1 MSLTGNEKKYFQL
14 NQVLEIRMILVRYF
28 LLLVLV
34 FSAACSTLPDDVKD
48 GLETN
53 TLREP
58 VTNLVTLYKIG
69 VDDVIKVNVWKN
81 PELTIEVPVRPDGM
95 ISVPLIGDV
104 KAAGLSPE
112 VVSENIKQKLKKF
125 IRDPLVAVILTQ
137 LNSHEYLSRV
147 RVTGAVRTPISL
159 AYRQGMTVL
168 DAVLAA
174 GGVNDFASAGNT
186 KLYRRVSNKAN
197 TISVDLDDILHEGK
211 LSTNYILRPGDIIT
225 VPERIF

>member
-1 MSLTGNEKKYFQL
+1 MAF
-14 NQVLEIRMILVRYF
+14 VRNF
-28 LLLVLV
+28 LLLSLV
-34 FSAACSTLPDDVKD
+34 FSAACTTMPEEVRED
-48 GLETN
+48 LETD
-53 TLREP
+53 TLRLP
-58 VTNLVTLYKIG
+58 STNLVAIYKIG

-104 KAAGLSPE
+104 KAAGLAPE
-112 VVSENIKQKLKKF
+112 QVSKNIKEKLKKF

-159 AYRQGMTVL
+159 AYRQGMTIL

-174 GGVNDFASAGNT
+174 GGINDFASAGNT
-186 KLYRRVSNKAN
+186 KLYRRVNNKSNA
-197 TISVDLDDILHEGK
+197 ISIELDNILNGGK
-211 LSTNYILRPGDIIT
+211 LNTNYILKPGDIIT

>member
-1 MSLTGNEKKYFQL
+1 MAF
-14 NQVLEIRMILVRYF
+14 VRNI
-28 LLLVLV
+28 LLLSLV
-34 FSAACSTLPDDVKD
+34 FSAACTTMPEEVRE
-48 GLETN
+48 GLEIDTVR
-53 TLREP
+53 LP
-58 VTNLVTLYKIG
+58 STNLVALYKIG

-104 KAAGLSPE
+104 KAAGLAPE
-112 VVSENIKQKLKKF
+112 QVSKNIKDKLKKF

-159 AYRQGMTVL
+159 AYRQGMTIL

-174 GGVNDFASAGNT
+174 GGINDFASAGNT
-186 KLYRRVSNKAN
+186 KLYRRVNNKSNA
-197 TISVDLDDILHEGK
+197 ISIELDNILNGGK
-211 LSTNYILRPGDIIT
+211 LNTNYILKPGDIIT

>member
-1 MSLTGNEKKYFQL
+1 MFVRNFLFLTL
-14 NQVLEIRMILVRYF
+14 I
-28 LLLVLV
+28 
-34 FSAACSTLPDDVKD
+34 FSAACTTMPDEVRED
-48 GLETN
+48 LETD
-53 TLREP
+53 TLRIP
-58 VTNLVTLYKIG
+58 ASNLIAVYKIG

-112 VVSENIKQKLKKF
+112 TVSKNIKLKLKKF

-159 AYRQGMTVL
+159 PYRQGMTVL

-174 GGVNDFASAGNT
+174 GGINDFASAGST
-186 KLYRRVSNKAN
+186 KLYRRVKNKSNAIN
-197 TISVDLDDILHEGK
+197 IDLDNILNGGK
-211 LSTNYILRPGDIIT
+211 LSTNYILKPGDIIT

>member
-1 MSLTGNEKKYFQL
+1 MFGRN
-14 NQVLEIRMILVRYF
+14 F
-28 LLLVLV
+28 LFLMLI
-34 FSAACSTLPDDVKD
+34 FSAACTTMPNEVRD
-48 GLETN
+48 GLETD
-53 TLREP
+53 TLRMP
-58 VTNLVTLYKIG
+58 ASNLVAVYKIG

-112 VVSENIKQKLKKF
+112 TVSKNIKLKLKKF
-125 IRDPLVAVILTQ
+125 LRDPLVAVILTQ

-159 AYRQGMTVL
+159 PYRQGMTVL

-174 GGVNDFASAGNT
+174 GGINDFASAGST
-186 KLYRRVSNKAN
+186 KLYRRVNNKSNAIN
-197 TISVDLDDILHEGK
+197 IDLDNILNGGK
-211 LSTNYILRPGDIIT
+211 LSTNYILKPGDIIT